1 MITMGSRRNRF
12 AKRFR
17 GSRGAQLLEF
27 ALAMPLLIVVAIGI
41 TDFGAAYNDKQM
53 ITNAAREAARITVSN
68 STSDS
73 SCADATPCSVEA
85 AANAVKTYLVNA
97 SLNTASCINPTG
109 PTGSGTL
116 TWTWACNGVSLTI
129 NRGQSIA
136 GGPSGTVIS
145 ATEVTLTYPF
155 TFIFGKVIGLL
166 VKGATGL
173 KGQQSLTTTVWMQ
186 NLES

>member
-1 MITMGSRRNRF
+1 MITISDRKKL
-12 AKRFR
+12 AKRCV
-17 GSRGAQLLEF
+17 GSQGAQLLEF
-27 ALAMPLLIVVAIGI
+27 ALAMPLLIVMAIGI
-41 TDFGAAYNDKQM
+41 TDFGAAYNDKQI

-73 SCADATPCSVEA
+73 SCNDTTPCSVEA
-85 AANAVKTYLVNA
+85 AADAVKKYLSNA
-97 SLNTASCINPTG
+97 GLNTASCINATG

-129 NRGQSIA
+129 NRGQTIT
-136 GGPSGTVIS
+136 GGASGTVIS

-155 TFIFGKVIGLL
+155 SFIFGKVIGLL
-166 VKGATGL
+166 VNGATGVN
-173 KGQQSLTTTVWMQ
+173 GTQSLTTTVWMQ